1 MNQKKGYVI
10 QEGYRQTGSSNKK
23 IDDRL
28 EAMLPGKRMSAAGNV
43 YYEYRKNRSDLQ
55 DEEETRKPKKAPVK
69 KTSVKK
75 TAPKKPKPIK
85 KVSVKKV
92 TAPKKVTVKKTAA
105 KKVKQVKLTKPQV
118 DLLTKLLR
126 EEKEKVFGKKTPA
139 KKTKPSYKMATKSD
153 IDHLFTRPKGMEV
166 IKKAV
171 INKAP
176 KKEIKSRNDKS
187 SLIMGYRDIEQDNID
202 FADKRNQSESDG
214 WGELGI
220 DNDNYMSSMMAADV
234 KRESPKFEVP
244 RGPGGMMMYPPKP
257 IHAPQGTKDPFAFL
271 ISPSAIMGPDLKAEA
286 YKQKQEDKA
295 TRYMDLA
302 HKKRKEASSIRESS
316 HAMVNG
322 IPFGQP
328 ILSGS
333 KGRRDRKLRDRSWD
347 MIGKSI
353 KVGETADYY
362 EQKAKN
368 AANPKGISS
377 DDPTAIA
384 QLKRKID
391 GAKQTQENMK
401 AVNKIAKSKKK
412 GYTIEEKVND
422 IMGLGYSRHDAIGY
436 MKEDYAGRV
445 GCPSYLLT
453 NNNANIRRMEQRIKE
468 LESQKN
474 DVTKKMTIKGVKV
487 VDDVQDNR
495 LRVFFDDKPDATVR
509 SKLKSSGFR
518 WSPSVGAWQS
528 YRGDKYMARLKE
540 IL

>member
-1 MNQKKGYVI
+1 MSNKSKKGHI
-10 QEGYRQTGSSNKK
+10 IKAGSHQTGQSNKSR
-23 IDDRL
+23 DDMFKAL
-28 EAMLPGKRMSAAGNV
+28 LPGKRMSASGSI
-43 YYEYRKNRSDLQ
+43 YYEYRKNRSDLEG
-55 DEEETRKPKKAPVK
+55 DGYKPKTKTTQKVTVK
-69 KTSVKK
+69 KPLSVKK
-75 TAPKKPKPIK
+75 TATKKAKPIK
-85 KVSVKKV
+85 KISVKKG
-92 TAPKKVTVKKTAA
+92 TAS

-118 DLLTKLLR
+118 
-126 EEKEKVFGKKTPA
+126 E
-139 KKTKPSYKMATKSD
+139 
-153 IDHLFTRPKGMEV
+153 
-166 IKKAV
+166 
-171 INKAP
+171 
-176 KKEIKSRNDKS
+176 
-187 SLIMGYRDIEQDNID
+187 
-202 FADKRNQSESDG
+202 
-214 WGELGI
+214 
-220 DNDNYMSSMMAADV
+220 MAADV
-234 KRESPKFEVP
+234 KRESPKFEVL
-244 RGPGGMMMYPPKP
+244 RGPGGAMYPPKP
-257 IHAPQGTKDPFAFL
+257 ISPPQGTKDPFAFL

-302 HKKRKEASSIRESS
+302 HKKRKEAASIRESS